1 MPPYQYAFPNRNM
14 MSQAD
19 SAHIESANIPRSTFL
34 NQWSRKTTFDAGYLV
49 PFLLDEILPG
59 DHMEYNVTAYI
70 RMATPLFPLFDQQ
83 RIDTHFFFVPCRLV
97 WDNFTRQHGDQPT
110 GSQQSIALITPSVT
124 MTMGG
129 EAVGSIYDHMGIPV
143 AGQVDPAATP
153 QVISL
158 PLRAYNLI
166 YNEWFRDQN
175 QPNNATAVPLGDGPD
190 TSNQFT
196 LLLRAKSHDY
206 FTSALPWP
214 QKFTAPTV
222 PIGGLAPVVGIGKG
236 NQNFPLA
243 SQAVFET
250 GGADTYAFA
259 AAVGDPDGANDGK
272 WYFEGSAA
280 ATGLPRIYADLSVT
294 TGISINTLRQAWM
307 VQSLLERDA
316 RGGTRYV
323 ELLRSHFGAINPD
336 FRLQRPEYI
345 GGGQTDLNITPIA
358 QTAPTT
364 GVPLGAIGGA
374 GTAAGQHRASYAAT
388 EHGYIIG
395 LISVKSELSYQQGL
409 HRMWTRGTRYD
420 YYYPAL
426 AQLGEQAIMRSEIY
440 ANAPI
445 DFTTVWGYTERW
457 DEYRTK
463 YSDVTGLFR
472 STSTGAID
480 QWHLSQEF
488 ATPPAL
494 NMTFLND
501 SPPMT
506 RVLAA
511 GSAANLQQYLA
522 DILMKRRATRPL
534 PTYGTPA
541 ILGRF

>member
-1 MPPYQYAFPNRNM
+1 MPAYQYEFPKRQLLAQND
-14 MSQAD
+14 A
-19 SAHIESANIPRSTFL
+19 AHIEPANIPRSTFI
-34 NQWSRKTTFDAGYLV
+34 NQWTRKTTFDAGYLV

-59 DHMEYNVTAYI
+59 DHMKYNITAYI
-70 RMATPLFPLFDQQ
+70 RMATPLFPLFDEQ
-83 RIDTHFFFVPCRLV
+83 RVDTHIFFVPARLV
-97 WDNFTRQHGDQPT
+97 WEHFTNQHGDQPD
-110 GSQQSIALITPSVT
+110 GSTQSIAYTTPAVT

-129 EAVGSIYDHMGIPV
+129 EAVGSVYDHFGIPV

-175 QPNNATAVPLGDGPD
+175 QPANATQVPTGDGPD
-190 TSNQFT
+190 TSNMFT

-222 PIGGLAPVVGIGKG
+222 PIGGLAPVVGLGTG
-236 NQNFPLA
+236 TNVFGVTNVP
-243 SQAVFET
+243 VFET
-250 GGADTYAFA
+250 PNATPTYAFA
-259 AAVGDPDGANDGK
+259 KVVDGTGLDNQLMV
-272 WYFEGSAA
+272 EGTG
-280 ATGLPRIYADLSVT
+280 ATGFPAIYADLAST

-307 VQSLLERDA
+307 IQSLLERDA
-316 RGGTRYV
+316 RGGTRYT
-323 ELLRSHFGAINPD
+323 ELLRTHFGAINPD

-345 GGGQTDLNITPIA
+345 GGGQTPLNITPIA
-358 QTAPTT
+358 QTAPTA
-364 GVPLGAIGGA
+364 GAPLGAIGGA
-374 GTAAGQHRASYAAT
+374 GTAAGQHQASYAAT

-395 LISVKSELSYQQGL
+395 LISIKSEISYQQGL
-409 HRMWTRGTRYD
+409 HKLWTRGTRFD
-420 YYYPAL
+420 YYYPAT

-440 ANAPI
+440 ANAPV
-445 DFTTVWGYTERW
+445 DFTTVFGYQERW
-457 DEYRTK
+457 AEYRTR
-463 YSDVTGLFR
+463 YSDVTGLMR
-472 STSTGAID
+472 STSTGSID

-488 ATPPAL
+488 GTPPAL

-501 SPPMT
+501 TPPMI

-511 GSAANLQQYLA
+511 GAAANLQQYLA
-522 DILMKRRATRPL
+522 NIVYHRTATRAL
-534 PTYGTPA
+534 PTFGTPA